1 MSLQMSAITLGV
13 KDINRAKRFYNE
25 GLGCTIE
32 QDHPAFVSL
41 KLGDS
46 PVSLGLYTWDALAA
60 DAGVAARG
68 SGFHG
73 VTLNYIVAGGASP
86 QSGESAS
93 GGSGSEERIAEL
105 MAQAERAGATIL
117 KPAQKAQWGGYFGHF
132 SDPDGYIWKISGY

>member
-60 DAGVAARG
+60 DAGVPAQG

-73 VTLNYIVAGGASP
+73 VTLNYIVGAGP
-86 QSGESAS
+86 QRGQPAS